1 MIAATFAS
9 RSILVL
15 NDAPDWDSMS
25 AVFESVTQ
33 MEAGLSG
40 REGRRPVASTMRA
53 RLRYGCTL
61 EGAAA
66 FATQAALRSYTTQP
80 IVVPLWPMATT
91 WANRASIQTTGG
103 LRIAWRDDWSQWEL
117 YTTTEPAW
125 ATASDNVAPALWGDI
140 SGESFAWVSA
150 GVARLDVDLTEDGPA
165 DYQLLPATVSFAAG
179 PSLSGYATA
188 PRLLPWSL
196 NWSRDIEE
204 GFQFRLLSERIGFGR
219 QPLEVAYQTTP
230 ARQASFG
237 IYAESQAA
245 TWQMLAFWRQHAP
258 GATFWAPTWRSAVVM
273 SSDIAAGSTT
283 LNVASA
289 SGISSG
295 DYLAFLSGPTVAAT
309 ARIQSIAGNVIT
321 LATAP
326 GAFSASHTVVA
337 PLVLARLDKPRLEVA
352 WESSDVAMARVS
364 VVEVPPEY
372 APAADET
379 LGTTLGLLGTRALLY
394 DITQTIGGVTTTT
407 RATSHDADLTLGAN
421 TYAARKVNHGPI
433 RGSLFLDRDEVSVD
447 SEVIPG
453 DALVK
458 LATAQAEAPVRIT
471 IRTANVSGSTASG
484 DAVVFVGDVSNV
496 QVRGSKLT
504 ARCVSAGSVF
514 DRIFPRFRM
523 QPGCNHALFSTGCG
537 LAAADWRF
545 TASISGTPVAGYP
558 FAINLASL
566 ARAVGS
572 MPTITAGWFAGGWIE
587 FGAGASLCRR
597 AILNSTAPVSGAL
610 TVNLARDPS
619 PIPAAGSAVSLYP
632 GCDGAKATC
641 ADKFANYVNFGG
653 HPFMPPSNPSLVK
666 MSQNMGGGKK

>member
-1 MIAATFAS
+1 MISSTFAGQA
-9 RSILVL
+9 ILVL

-25 AVFESVTQ
+25 AVFEAITQ
-33 MEAGLSG
+33 TEASLSG
-40 REGRRPVASTMRA
+40 REGRRPVTSTMRV

-61 EGAAA
+61 EGTTA
-66 FATQAALRSYTTQP
+66 FATQAAIRTYTTQP

-91 WANRASIQTTGG
+91 WANRANIQTTGG
-103 LRIAWRDDWSQWEL
+103 LRIAWRDDWSQWAL

-140 SGESFAWVSA
+140 SGESFAWVSPS
-150 GVARLDVDLTEDGPA
+150 VARLDVDFTEDGPA

-188 PRLLPWSL
+188 PRLLPWPLYLSQ
-196 NWSRDIEE
+196 DIAE
-204 GFQFRLLSERIGFGR
+204 GFEFRLLSERIGFGR
-219 QPLEVAYQTTP
+219 QPLRVAYQTTP
-230 ARQASFG
+230 ARQATFG

-245 TWQMLAFWRQHAP
+245 TWQTLAFFQQHAP

-289 SGISSG
+289 AGVSAG
-295 DYLAFLSGPTVAAT
+295 DYLAFLTGSTVAAT
-309 ARIQSIAGNVIT
+309 VRIQSIAGNVIT
-321 LATAP
+321 LASAP
-326 GAFSASHTVVA
+326 GAFAAAHTVVA
-337 PLVLARLDKPRLEVA
+337 PLVLARFDKPRLELS
-352 WESSDVAMARVS
+352 WESGDVSLSRVS
-364 VVEVPPEY
+364 VTEVPPEY

-379 LGTTLGLLGTRALLY
+379 LGTTVGLLARRAWLY
-394 DITQTIGGVTTTT
+394 DIAQTVGGVTTTT
-407 RATSHDADLTLGAN
+407 RATSHDADLTLGGN
-421 TYAARKVNHGPI
+421 TYTARRINHGPI

-447 SEVIPG
+447 SEVIAG
-453 DALVK
+453 DALVR

-471 IRTANVSGSTASG
+471 IRTANVSGGVASG
-484 DAVVFVGDVSNV
+484 DAVVFVGDVSGV

-514 DRIFPRFRM
+514 DRIFPRFRL

-537 LAAADWRF
+537 LASANWRF
-545 TASISGTPVAGYP
+545 TATISGTPVAGYP

-566 ARAVGS
+566 ARAIGA

-587 FGAGASLCRR
+587 FGSGATLCRR
-597 AILNSTAPVSGAL
+597 AIINSTAPVSGAL

-619 PIPAAGSAVSLYP
+619 PMPSAGSAVSLYP
-632 GCDGAKATC
+632 GCDGVKTTC

-666 MSQNMGGGKK
+666 MAQNLGGGKK